1 MTASNDLPETRLSLS
16 VEAEA
21 LDGFCL
27 LTGGGFKIRIWTSES
42 VKEVLCGQLAI
53 EPSYVENRIQTIF
66 LDSTVV
72 DDPNTAIVAAGSTIA
87 LSAAMPGVAG
97 AMLRRGSHYSPMR
110 STISHDS
117 QSEESTQR
125 SEADMTLQLFNM
137 LQQELGPA
145 FLKRGIRLSGRAF
158 ADLLRRRGDILRSA
172 VLTAEIDSV
181 AVDYSEV
188 LDVNWK
194 KRQIDLRV
202 VAAEP

>member
-1 MTASNDLPETRLSLS
+1 
-16 VEAEA
+16 
-21 LDGFCL
+21 
-27 LTGGGFKIRIWTSES
+27 
-42 VKEVLCGQLAI
+42 
-53 EPSYVENRIQTIF
+53 
-66 LDSTVV
+66 
-72 DDPNTAIVAAGSTIA
+72 
-87 LSAAMPGVAG
+87 
-97 AMLRRGSHYSPMR
+97 
-110 STISHDS
+110 
-117 QSEESTQR
+117 
-125 SEADMTLQLFNM
+125 MTLQLFNM

-158 ADLLRRRGDILRSA
+158 AGLLRRRGDILRSA